1 MVNSNPAV
9 KDLAD
14 QITSSEKNKNV
25 EKSLNDLKE
34 SNETLAENTKEVDKS
49 LDELK
54 DSIDSLSGEVKKRGV
69 KSTNTTSDKTKLNKT
84 DNDASSS
91 FSEMLK
97 GFSKGFFNPFTD
109 TNKLVDEM
117 MHARQGEIPA
127 DKLKTNNIETKEDT
141 AEAKIVEQQ
150 EEPTKEKKPK
160 VEKKT
165 KTKDPELSNKLLV
178 SISQML
184 NELRENTIEKQLLV
198 EAMKIRAIL
207 EKEDA
212 KIAPAENIVPTEQLI
227 TNTPNEPDAQGR
239 IEPYLEEEKQKNTIQ
254 RLSANDK
261 NTSMPPVHGEVILP
275 EKDNEEKKAKEREL
289 LAQAI
294 ADKLADLLGNIG
306 GNSGLSIPE
315 VPGAPGKPGKTPGKT
330 PNKLGGIKG
339 IGNAAIPLMLGGI
352 LDNLISEGI
361 GALGLGTSA
370 SQHDEIYNDMR
381 KQHEESKQ
389 NDNSLDVLKNL
400 NILGSDDVAPKPS
413 PMSQYNKDLPAQ
425 KESKP
430 IQLTPK
436 EVQNSG
442 SILQNIFKANEDLKS
457 QESQSSTQQMLP
469 PIISNQT
476 TNNTSQTL
484 MPAPPVPN
492 QNTNSYLQWQ
502 KSKVNY

>member
-84 DNDASSS
+84 DNNES

-117 MHARQGEIPA
+117 MNARQGEIPA

-141 AEAKIVEQQ
+141 TEAKIAEQQ

-227 TNTPNEPDAQGR
+227 TNTPNEPDVQGR
-239 IEPYLEEEKQKNTIQ
+239 IEPYLEKEKQKNTIQ

-306 GNSGLSIPE
+306 GNSGLSIPD
-315 VPGAPGKPGKTPGKT
+315 VPGTPDKPGKT
-330 PNKLGGIKG
+330 PNKTPEKLPGKPSVGGGKIGILGRILGGLG
-339 IGNAAIPLMLGGI
+339 AAAMIG
-352 LDNLISEGI
+352 D
-361 GALGLGTSA
+361 GLFNTSPE
-370 SQHDEIYNDMR
+370 EIAVLKEAENKR
-381 KQHEESKQ
+381 NEESKQ
-389 NDNSLDVLKNL
+389 NGNSLDVLKNL
-400 NILGSDDVAPKPS
+400 NILGADDVAPKPS

-457 QESQSSTQQMLP
+457 QETQMYTQQMLP